1 MPRTWVWDASIFQD
15 DRDCAGIV
23 AATSARAR
31 GRKRTCGRRRLW
43 RSQTAISDADMGRA
57 RRKRELVDGLDLMV
71 VRELTGGVY
80 FGEPKQIIDLGN
92 GQKRAI
98 DMQDYHTYEIERIG
112 RVAFELAGQRRNK
125 VPSSDERNVMK
136 SGVLW
141 DEVITALRAR
151 EYPDVEPFAISN
163 YTEGSQ
169 PDTTKQIRGSKA

>member
-1 MPRTWVWDASIFQD
+1 
-15 DRDCAGIV
+15 
-23 AATSARAR
+23 
-31 GRKRTCGRRRLW
+31 
-43 RSQTAISDADMGRA
+43 
-57 RRKRELVDGLDLMV
+57 MV
-71 VRELTGGVY
+71 VRELTGGV
-80 FGEPKQIIDLGN
+80 
-92 GQKRAI
+92 
-98 DMQDYHTYEIERIG
+98 TYEIERIG

-125 VPSSDERNVMK
+125 VPSPPSERNVMK